1 LCKCTTISV
10 YIPLL
15 KEIWVLSRFWLLCVL
30 VIFWSIFWVYEPRSG
45 LTVLS
50 GSTVSNFLRNSQ
62 TEFHSSGPSLL
73 SKQWKTFPFC
83 LHPHQ
88 HLLSPEFLILV
99 SLTGVKWNLR
109 LVLICISLMTK
120 NVEHC
125 FICFSAI
132 HYSSVKNSFFS
143 SVPHV

>member
-1 LCKCTTISV
+1 
-10 YIPLL
+10 
-15 KEIWVLSRFWLLCVL
+15 
-30 VIFWSIFWVYEPRSG
+30 
-45 LTVLS
+45 
-50 GSTVSNFLRNSQ
+50 
-62 TEFHSSGPSLL
+62 LL

-120 NVEHC
+120 NVEH
-125 FICFSAI
+125 FLGCFSQPFGIPQLAI
-132 HYSSVKNSFFS
+132 LCLALYPIFI
-143 SVPHV
+143 